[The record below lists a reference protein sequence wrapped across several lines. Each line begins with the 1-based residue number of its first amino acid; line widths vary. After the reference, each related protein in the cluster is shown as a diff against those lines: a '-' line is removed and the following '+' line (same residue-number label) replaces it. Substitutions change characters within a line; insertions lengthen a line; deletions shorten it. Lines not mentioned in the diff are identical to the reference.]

1 MVAGAG
7 CYTAGSAIY
16 ASVIGVVNV
25 LPAPEGMGAARM
37 VEVLTLIRPLSL
49 ALSLARSL
57 THCLFSNLSNISNI
71 CILYRRVYS
80 FSYNY
85 IN

>member
-16 ASVIGVVNV
+16 ASVIGVVKV
-25 LPAPEGMGAARM
+25 SPAPEGMGAARM
-37 VEVLTLIRPLSL
+37 VEVLTLIRACSL
-49 ALSLARSL
+49 ARSLARSL
-57 THCLFSNLSNISNI
+57 THCLFIYLSNISNM
-71 CILYRRVYS
+71 CVLYMRVYS

-85 IN
+85 MN